1 MSYQR
6 GARDA
11 WHHWYEYDADNRI
24 TQVYTSTHPDPI
36 AMAGTT
42 ITDPTVVSAL
52 WEQDSK
58 YFYYAHGPLMRQELG
73 SNQVQGVDYA
83 YTLQGWIKGINSN
96 ALDATKDMGHDG
108 SGTGLNGRFAR
119 DVASFSLSYYEGD
132 FSSVASTGAFSSV
145 VGSDLE
151 AQSAELYNGN
161 IRIMQT
167 TLMENNGSGA
177 LTASNLGMAYK
188 YDQLN
193 RLKQAKGFTQ
203 YTPSTNSWSA
213 SSGAAGEHN
222 NFFTFD
228 ANGNIVAQQRYEG
241 STLVDNL
248 SYQYATNSAGDLL
261 SNRLYSVDDAVMNA
275 SLSATDMEDMPTYI
289 NASPNTSNNYTYTQI
304 GELKSDNQEEIS
316 EIHWRVDSKISE
328 ITRTSGSSKKNLKF
342 EYDAMGNR
350 VAKHVYAGSVLASS
364 TYYVRDA
371 QGNVMGVYE
380 HKMDA
385 ENAVLEYRLIER
397 NIYGS
402 AQVGICKDTVD
413 LNITNASGALTQAT
427 YYHARQ
433 LNHRQYSLS
442 NHLGNVLTTLGDG
455 KAPVDSNSD
464 GVIDYFTAY
473 IISVSDYSPFG
484 VELADRTW
492 SIEEYRSGF
501 QKQEKDKELWEGAMY
516 YKYRVEDP
524 RLGRF
529 FSVDPLY
536 AKYPHNSNYA
546 FSENVLINAVEWEGL
561 EAFFVHGTISTNERW
576 KNKGHELVDVIM
588 QITNNKTTKTD
599 FDWSAKWYGIGTS
612 HLFNDEN
619 DRYFAALSLAYY
631 VRQNKVKGEE
641 VTLIG
646 HSHGVNVS
654 IQAARMLYDFC
665 GIKVNIISIAAP
677 AYNSYFSSD
686 SNTWFIGDIED
697 PQGNPG
703 INDMIHIWNPQDIV
717 SGGYAGDDTYDSD
730 SGVRNIKIDV
740 RINDSDFDSHSF
752 DFEKPGLI
760 LNKIKDG
767 SIGKMKKVENK
778 YVDGKI

>member
-1 MSYQR
+1 
-6 GARDA
+6 
-11 WHHWYEYDADNRI
+11 
-24 TQVYTSTHPDPI
+24 
-36 AMAGTT
+36 
-42 ITDPTVVSAL
+42 
-52 WEQDSK
+52 
-58 YFYYAHGPLMRQELG
+58 MRQELG

-132 FSSVASTGAFSSV
+132 FSSVSSTGAFSSV

-203 YTPSTNSWSA
+203 FTPSTNAWAA

-228 ANGNIVAQQRYEG
+228 ANGNIVTQQRYEG
-241 STLVDNL
+241 STLVDSL
-248 SYQYATNSAGDLL
+248 TYQYATNSAGHLL
-261 SNRLYSVDDAVMNA
+261 SNRLYSVDDSVTVA
-275 SLSATDMEDMPTYI
+275 SLSATDMEDMPLYN
-289 NASPNTSNNYTYTQI
+289 NATPNTSNNYKYTQI
-304 GELKSDNQEEIS
+304 GELKSDAQEEIS

-328 ITRTSGSSKKNLKF
+328 ITRTSGSAKKNLKF

-350 VAKHVYAGSVLASS
+350 VAKHVYAGSVLESS

-380 HKMDA
+380 HKMDT
-385 ENAVLEYRLIER
+385 ENAVMEYKLIER

-413 LNITNASGALTQAT
+413 LNITNSAGALTQAK

-464 GVIDYFTAY
+464 GVIDYYVAY

-484 VELADRTW
+484 VELASRTW

-501 QKQEKDKELWEGAMY
+501 QKQEKDKELWDGAMY

-536 AKYPHNSNYA
+536 AKYPYNSNYA
-546 FSENVLINAVEWEGL
+546 FSENVVINAVELEGL
-561 EAFFVHGTISTNERW
+561 EKDDVNKRGYEKMAKRQCEDEHFNNNSDDRNFSNRKTFKEKIITREIKVQHIEKTESLEFPDSEEGETTRYSVILN
-576 KNKGHELVDVIM
+576 KNSNFSLYYDMHTVADDFIIQKRGDVKELEKG
-588 QITNNKTTKTD
+588 
-599 FDWSAKWYGIGTS
+599 
-612 HLFNDEN
+612 
-619 DRYFAALSLAYY
+619 
-631 VRQNKVKGEE
+631 
-641 VTLIG
+641 
-646 HSHGVNVS
+646 
-654 IQAARMLYDFC
+654 
-665 GIKVNIISIAAP
+665 VNII
-677 AYNSYFSSD
+677 NTGETKVFSGSKKEIID
-686 SNTWFIGDIED
+686 ITISPHPGDEMKGSTA
-697 PQGNPG
+697 QVVLVVR
-703 INDMIHIWNPQDIV
+703 QDIV
-717 SGGYAGDDTYDSD
+717 INKVTEKIFGFIPFSTEYNRVIDINRIPKDNKVID
-730 SGVRNIKIDV
+730 GVRFYRGFKRESPGYSIFK
-740 RINDSDFDSHSF
+740 SSF
-752 DFEKPGLI
+752 DLKNSGYNYRVDL
-760 LNKIKDG
+760 K
-767 SIGKMKKVENK
+767 SKVP
-778 YVDGKI
+778 